1 MHTWTYALYTQAHM
15 CIYICIYAY
24 MHAYYMIYPWKG
36 SRCCYRI
43 ITEED
48 ALQIESSNMT
58 SLSG

>member
-1 MHTWTYALYTQAHM
+1 M